1 MYQWT
6 LSSFPKF
13 GWFFCLLFA
22 ICMAM
27 RLARFNTM
35 LEDEP
40 QPVYWQNFFVGVP
53 APAAAALGILP
64 IMLSFEFPEA
74 TFLRSDW
81 FCCVVMCVV
90 AMLMVSRIP
99 TVSTKHMKVPT
110 YLVVPLII
118 VVVLFATMII
128 SSPWLVLSVSTGL
141 YALSIP
147 VGVLFSLRPRGRPSG
162 AFSRKSERK
171 APCQSGAFAFS
182 FFGVGKVGK
191 KSFSET

>member
-1 MYQWT
+1 
-6 LSSFPKF
+6 
-13 GWFFCLLFA
+13 
-22 ICMAM
+22 
-27 RLARFNTM
+27 M

-147 VGVLFSLRPRGRPSG
+147 VGVLFFLK
-162 AFSRKSERK
+162 AKRK
-171 APCQSGAFAFS
+171 A
-182 FFGVGKVGK
+182 
-191 KSFSET
+191 ERRI

>member
-1 MYQWT
+1 M
-6 LSSFPKF
+6 
-13 GWFFCLLFA
+13 
-22 ICMAM
+22 
-27 RLARFNTM
+27 
-35 LEDEP
+35 
-40 QPVYWQNFFVGVP
+40 P
-53 APAAAALGILP
+53 APAAAPLGILP

-147 VGVLFSLRPRGRPSG
+147 VGVLFFLK
-162 AFSRKSERK
+162 AKRK
-171 APCQSGAFAFS
+171 A
-182 FFGVGKVGK
+182 
-191 KSFSET
+191 ERRI